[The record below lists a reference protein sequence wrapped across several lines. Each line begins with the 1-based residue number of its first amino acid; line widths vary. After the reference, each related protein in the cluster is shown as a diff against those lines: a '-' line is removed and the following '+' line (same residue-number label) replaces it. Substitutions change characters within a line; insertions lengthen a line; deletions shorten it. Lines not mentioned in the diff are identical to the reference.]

1 MMSKR
6 DNQLTIPMD
15 QSMRQKIDQEAENR
29 DLGSASYARMILKQ
43 NLE

>member
-1 MMSKR
+1 MSKR
-6 DNQLTIPMD
+6 DHQLTIPMNQEMRDKVD
-15 QSMRQKIDQEAENR
+15 QQAEER

>member
-1 MMSKR
+1 MSKR

-15 QSMRQKIDQEAENR
+15 QQMRETVDQKAEEL
-29 DLGSASYARMILKQ
+29 DIGSASYARMILKQ